1 MNIDFHFLANK
12 YYDEI
17 LNTASDMIKIKSIS
31 GHEKEIAE
39 YVKKK
44 MEYLQYDEIKLDRVG
59 NVIGIMKGTGNGKS
73 LMFNCHLDVVEA
85 GDESKWKYN
94 PWEGKIAEGKL
105 WGRGASDTKGTF
117 AIQLYTP
124 YILKKENLLPKGD
137 LYVVG
142 VVHEESSG
150 FGSMNMAEDGVL
162 TDYAIVG
169 EATENDIAIASRGRI
184 GIEIKITG
192 KSCHASIPNLGI
204 NPFDFLEAFLPKIK
218 KYDVAKDD
226 IFGISTLSP
235 TKIESSEVG
244 TNIIPNSIILT
255 LDYRSVS
262 TETNDEIMKKITE
275 LAQSC
280 ITNEKMKV
288 EVRMIMLDVICYN
301 GFIGK
306 GIQGEP
312 SYSID
317 KSDILVKIAENTL
330 NKLFEKQV
338 KVKPWAFATDCGH
351 FSQKGV
357 AVIGFS
363 PAEIK
368 YCHTVEDNM
377 DLKMFKDGIAGN
389 IALGYELGNVKK

>member
-1 MNIDFHFLANK
+1 MNIDFHFLADK
-12 YYDEI
+12 YYNEI
-17 LNTASDMIKIKSIS
+17 LNTASDMLKIKSIS
-31 GHEKEIAE
+31 GHEKEMAD

-44 MEYLQYDEIKLDRVG
+44 MEYLNYDEVKIDKVG
-59 NVIGIMKGTGNGKS
+59 NIIGIMKGTGNGKS

-85 GDESKWKYN
+85 GNEAKWKYN
-94 PWEGKIAEGKL
+94 PWEGKIADGKL
-105 WGRGASDTKGTF
+105 WGRGASDTKATF
-117 AIQLYTP
+117 AIQLYVP

-150 FGSMNMAEDGVL
+150 FGSMNMVNDGVL
-162 TDYAIVG
+162 TDFAIVG

-184 GIEIKITG
+184 GIEIKIIG
-192 KSCHASIPNLGI
+192 KSCHASVPELGI
-204 NPFDFLEAFLPKIK
+204 NPFDFLEIFLSRLK
-218 KYDVAKDD
+218 KYGVAKDD
-226 IFGISTLSP
+226 IFGVSTVSP
-235 TKIESSEVG
+235 TKVESSEKG

-262 TETNDEIMKKITE
+262 TESNDKIMEKINK

-280 ITNEKMKV
+280 ITDKEMKV
-288 EVRMIMLDVICYN
+288 EVSMIMLDIVCYN
-301 GFIGK
+301 GFKGK

-317 KSDILVKIAENTL
+317 KDNILVKTAENTL
-330 NKLFEKQV
+330 NKLFKKQV
-338 KVKPWAFATDCGH
+338 KIKPWAFATDCGH

-368 YCHTVEDNM
+368 YCHTVEDNI
-377 DLKMFKDGIAGN
+377 DLKMFKDGIAGT
-389 IALGYELGNVKK
+389 IALGYEVGNVKK